1 MVMTEADLFESQATS
16 TTLGSRV
23 WYVMRRW
30 PVVPMLILAVLVIAA
45 IFAPM
50 LAPHDP
56 IKQNLRARLAPPVW
70 AEGGTS
76 TNMLG
81 ADHVGRDILSRI
93 VHGARISVT
102 VVVVGLTAGTLLGS
116 AVGILSGYY
125 GGVVDEIVMF
135 VVVVWIG
142 VPFLMIALIVVSI
155 TGPSFGVV
163 ITLLILNAWTGFV
176 RNVRAEVL
184 SLKERDYVA
193 LARVAGAS
201 TPRIIF
207 KHILPGV
214 ANTIVV
220 LATLGSGTFILTE
233 ATLSFLGAGIP
244 PPTPA
249 WGVMIAEGNNYQVD
263 SWWLPV
269 FPGVAI
275 LLVVVALNFV
285 GDWLRDRW
293 DPRLRQL

>member
-1 MVMTEADLFESQATS
+1 MATTEADLFASQATS
-16 TTLGSRV
+16 ETFGSRV
-23 WYVMRRW
+23 WYVIRRW
-30 PVVPMLILAVLVIAA
+30 PVIPILILAVLLIAA
-45 IFAPM
+45 IFAPT

-56 IKQNLRARLAPPVW
+56 IKQNLRSRLAPPAW
-70 AEGGTS
+70 AEEGTT
-76 TNMLG
+76 TNLLG

-93 VHGARISVT
+93 IHGARISVT
-102 VVVVGLTAGTLLGS
+102 VVVIGLTAGTLLGS
-116 AVGILSGYY
+116 AIGILSGYY
-125 GGVVDEIVMF
+125 GGMVDEIVMF
-135 VVVVWIG
+135 VVVVWVG

-163 ITLLILNAWTGFV
+163 MTLLILNAWTGFV

-201 TPRIIF
+201 TPRIII

-249 WGVMIAEGNNYQVD
+249 WGVMIAEGNNYLVD
-263 SWWLPV
+263 SWWIPV

-275 LLVVVALNFV
+275 LLVVMSLNFV

>member
-1 MVMTEADLFESQATS
+1 M
-16 TTLGSRV
+16 
-23 WYVMRRW
+23 
-30 PVVPMLILAVLVIAA
+30 
-45 IFAPM
+45 
-50 LAPHDP
+50 
-56 IKQNLRARLAPPVW
+56 APPAW
-70 AEGGTS
+70 AEEGTS
-76 TNMLG
+76 ANLLG

-93 VHGARISVT
+93 IHGARISVT
-102 VVVVGLTAGTLLGS
+102 VVVIGLTAGTLLGS
-116 AVGILSGYY
+116 AIGILSGYY
-125 GGVVDEIVMF
+125 GGIVDEIVMF

-163 ITLLILNAWTGFV
+163 MTLLILNAWTGFV

-201 TPRIIF
+201 TPRIIM

-249 WGVMIAEGNNYQVD
+249 WGVMIAEGNNYLVD
-263 SWWLPV
+263 SWWIPV

-275 LLVVVALNFV
+275 LLVVMSLNFV

>member
-1 MVMTEADLFESQATS
+1 MTEADIFERASSPATF
-16 TTLGSRV
+16 GSRV
-23 WYVMRRW
+23 WYVLRRW
-30 PVVPMLILAVLVIAA
+30 PVIPMLILALLIVAA
-45 IFAPM
+45 IFAPV
-50 LAPHDP
+50 LAPHEP
-56 IKQNLRARLAPPVW
+56 IKQNLRSHLAPPAW
-70 AEGGTS
+70 EEGGTT
-76 TNMLG
+76 TNLLG

-102 VVVVGLTAGTLLGS
+102 VVVIGLAAGTLLGS

-125 GGVVDEIVMF
+125 GGILDEIIMF

-163 ITLLILNAWTGFV
+163 MTLLILNAWTGFV

-184 SLKERDYVA
+184 TLKERDYVA

-201 TPRIIF
+201 PLRIIV

-220 LATLGSGTFILTE
+220 LATLGSGNFILTE

-249 WGVMIAEGNNYQVD
+249 WGVMIAEGNSYLVD
-263 SWWLPV
+263 AWWIPV
-269 FPGVAI
+269 FPGIAI
-275 LLVVVALNFV
+275 LLVVMSLNFV

>member
-1 MVMTEADLFESQATS
+1 MTENDLFSSSMGPTS
-16 TTLGSRV
+16 VGAKALHV
-23 WYVMRRW
+23 LRRW
-30 PVVPMLILAVLVIAA
+30 PVIPIFILAVLLICAV
-45 IFAPM
+45 FAPII
-50 LAPHDP
+50 APHDP
-56 IKQNLRARLAPPVW
+56 IKQNLRTRLAPPVW
-70 AEGGTS
+70 DEDGSATH
-76 TNMLG
+76 MLG

-102 VVVVGLTAGTLLGS
+102 VVVIGLTAGTLFGS
-116 AVGILSGYY
+116 AIGIISGYY
-125 GGVVDEIVMF
+125 GGLLDEIITL

-142 VPFLMIALIVVSI
+142 VPFLMVALIVVSI

-163 ITLLILNAWTGFV
+163 MTLLILNAWTGFV

-249 WGVMIAEGNNYQVD
+249 WGVMVAEGNDYLVD
-263 SWWLPV
+263 AWWMPV
-269 FPGVAI
+269 FPGLAI
-275 LLVVVALNFV
+275 LLVVTSLNFL

>member
-1 MVMTEADLFESQATS
+1 MATTEADLFARQATS
-16 TTLGSRV
+16 ETLGSKV
-23 WYVMRRW
+23 WYVIRRW
-30 PVVPMLILAVLVIAA
+30 PVVPILILAVLLIAA
-45 IFAPM
+45 IFAPT

-56 IKQNLRARLAPPVW
+56 IKQNLRSRLAPPMW
-70 AEGGTS
+70 AEEGTT
-76 TNMLG
+76 TNILG

-93 VHGARISVT
+93 IHGARISVT
-102 VVVVGLTAGTLLGS
+102 VVVIGLTAGTLLGS
-116 AVGILSGYY
+116 AIGILSGYY
-125 GGVVDEIVMF
+125 GGLVDEIVMF

-163 ITLLILNAWTGFV
+163 MTLLILNAWTGFV

-201 TPRIIF
+201 TPRIIM

-249 WGVMIAEGNNYQVD
+249 WGVMIAEGNNYLVD
-263 SWWLPV
+263 SWWIPV

-275 LLVVVALNFV
+275 LLVVMSLNFV

>member
-249 WGVMIAEGNNYQVD
+249 WGVMIAEGNHFRCFFNEG
-263 SWWLPV
+263 SGL
-269 FPGVAI
+269 
-275 LLVVVALNFV
+275 
-285 GDWLRDRW
+285 
-293 DPRLRQL
+293 

>member
-1 MVMTEADLFESQATS
+1 MAEADIFERAAT
-16 TTLGSRV
+16 TATLGSKV
-23 WYVMRRW
+23 WYVLRRW
-30 PVVPMLILAVLVIAA
+30 PMAPFLILALLVVGAV
-45 IFAPM
+45 FAPM
-50 LAPHDP
+50 LAPHEP
-56 IKQNLRARLAPPVW
+56 IKQNLRSHLAPPFW
-70 AEGGTS
+70 ADEGTT
-76 TNMLG
+76 TNLLG
-81 ADHVGRDILSRI
+81 ADHVGRDVLSRI
-93 VHGARISVT
+93 IHGARISVT
-102 VVVVGLTAGTLLGS
+102 VVVIGLAAGTLLGS

-125 GGVVDEIVMF
+125 GGLLDEIVMF

-163 ITLLILNAWTGFV
+163 MTLLILNAWTGFV

-184 SLKERDYVA
+184 TLKERDYVA

-201 TPRIIF
+201 PLRIIV

-220 LATLGSGTFILTE
+220 LATLGSGNFILTE

-249 WGVMIAEGNNYQVD
+249 WGVMIAEGNSYLVD
-263 SWWLPV
+263 AWWIPV
-269 FPGVAI
+269 FPGIAI
-275 LLVVVALNFV
+275 LLVVMSLNFV

>member
-1 MVMTEADLFESQATS
+1 MTTTEADLFASQETS
-16 TTLGSRV
+16 ETFGSKV

-30 PVVPMLILAVLVIAA
+30 PVVPIFILVVLLIAA
-45 IFAPM
+45 IFAPT

-56 IKQNLRARLAPPVW
+56 IKQNLRSRLAPPMW
-70 AEGGTS
+70 AEEGTS
-76 TNMLG
+76 TNILG

-93 VHGARISVT
+93 IHGARISVT
-102 VVVVGLTAGTLLGS
+102 VVVIGLTAGTLLGS
-116 AVGILSGYY
+116 AIGILSGYY
-125 GGVVDEIVMF
+125 GGIVDEIVMF

-142 VPFLMIALIVVSI
+142 IPFLMIALIVVSI

-163 ITLLILNAWTGFV
+163 MTLLILNAWTGFV

-193 LARVAGAS
+193 LAQVAGAS
-201 TPRIIF
+201 TPRIIM

-249 WGVMIAEGNNYQVD
+249 WGVMIAEGNNYLVD
-263 SWWLPV
+263 SWWIPV

-275 LLVVVALNFV
+275 LLVVMSLNFV

>member
-1 MVMTEADLFESQATS
+1 MATTEADLFQSQP
-16 TTLGSRV
+16 TTTFGSRV
-23 WYVMRRW
+23 WYVVRRW
-30 PVVPMLILAVLVIAA
+30 PVVPILILVILLIGA

-56 IKQNLRARLAPPVW
+56 IKQNLRSRLAPPMW
-70 AEGGTS
+70 AEEGTS
-76 TNMLG
+76 TNILG

-93 VHGARISVT
+93 IHGARISVT
-102 VVVVGLTAGTLLGS
+102 VVVIGLTAGTLLGS
-116 AVGILSGYY
+116 AIGILSGYY
-125 GGVVDEIVMF
+125 GGVIDELVMF

-163 ITLLILNAWTGFV
+163 MTLLILNAWTGFV

-201 TPRIIF
+201 TPRIIM

-214 ANTIVV
+214 ANTIGV

-249 WGVMIAEGNNYQVD
+249 WGVMIAEGNNYLVD
-263 SWWLPV
+263 SWWIPV
-269 FPGVAI
+269 VPGVAI
-275 LLVVVALNFV
+275 LLVVMSLNFV

>member
-1 MVMTEADLFESQATS
+1 MTTTEVDLFARQERSE
-16 TTLGSRV
+16 TLGSKL
-23 WYVMRRW
+23 WYVIRRW
-30 PVVPMLILAVLVIAA
+30 PVVPILILVALLIAA

-56 IKQNLRARLAPPVW
+56 IKQNLRSRLAPPMW
-70 AEGGTS
+70 AEEGTS
-76 TNMLG
+76 TNILG

-93 VHGARISVT
+93 IHGARISVT
-102 VVVVGLTAGTLLGS
+102 VVVIGLTAGTLLGS
-116 AVGILSGYY
+116 AIGILSGYY
-125 GGVVDEIVMF
+125 GGIVDEIVMF

-163 ITLLILNAWTGFV
+163 MTLLILNAWTGFV

-201 TPRIIF
+201 TPRIIM

-249 WGVMIAEGNNYQVD
+249 WGVMIAEGNNYLVD
-263 SWWLPV
+263 SWWIPV

-275 LLVVVALNFV
+275 LLVVMSLNFV

>member
-1 MVMTEADLFESQATS
+1 MAATEADIFETQASS
-16 TTLGSRV
+16 TTFGSRV
-23 WYVMRRW
+23 WYVIRRW
-30 PVVPMLILAVLVIAA
+30 PVVPILILALLLVAA

-56 IKQNLRARLAPPVW
+56 IKQNLRSRLAPPMW

-76 TNMLG
+76 TNVLG

-93 VHGARISVT
+93 IHGARISVT
-102 VVVVGLTAGTLLGS
+102 VVVIGLTAGTLLGS

-125 GGVVDEIVMF
+125 GGVIDEIVMF

-163 ITLLILNAWTGFV
+163 MTLLILNAWTGFV

-201 TPRIIF
+201 TPRIIM

-249 WGVMIAEGNNYQVD
+249 WGVMIAEGNNYLVD
-263 SWWLPV
+263 SWWIPV

-275 LLVVVALNFV
+275 LLVVMSLNFV

>member
-1 MVMTEADLFESQATS
+1 MATTEADLFAGQETS
-16 TTLGSRV
+16 ETFGSKV
-23 WYVMRRW
+23 WYVIRRW
-30 PVVPMLILAVLVIAA
+30 PVVPIFILAVLLIAA
-45 IFAPM
+45 IFAPT

-56 IKQNLRARLAPPVW
+56 IKQNLRSRLAPPMW
-70 AEGGTS
+70 AEEGSS
-76 TNMLG
+76 TNVLG

-93 VHGARISVT
+93 IHGARISVT
-102 VVVVGLTAGTLLGS
+102 VVVIGLTAGTLLGS
-116 AVGILSGYY
+116 AIGILSGYY
-125 GGVVDEIVMF
+125 GGIVDEIVMF

-142 VPFLMIALIVVSI
+142 IPFLMIALIVVSI

-163 ITLLILNAWTGFV
+163 MTLLILNAWTGFV

-201 TPRIIF
+201 TPRIIM

-249 WGVMIAEGNNYQVD
+249 WGVMIAEGNNYLVD
-263 SWWLPV
+263 SWWIPV

-275 LLVVVALNFV
+275 LLVVMSLNFV

>member
-1 MVMTEADLFESQATS
+1 MATTEADLFARQEASE
-16 TTLGSRV
+16 TLGSKV
-23 WYVMRRW
+23 WYVIRRW
-30 PVVPMLILAVLVIAA
+30 PVVPIMILVVLLIAA
-45 IFAPM
+45 IFAPA

-56 IKQNLRARLAPPVW
+56 IKQNLRSRLAPPAW
-70 AEGGTS
+70 AEEGTT
-76 TNMLG
+76 TNILG
-81 ADHVGRDILSRI
+81 ADHVGRDIFSRI
-93 VHGARISVT
+93 IHGARISVT
-102 VVVVGLTAGTLLGS
+102 VVVIGLTAGTLLGS
-116 AVGILSGYY
+116 AIGILSGYY
-125 GGVVDEIVMF
+125 GGIIDEIVMF

-163 ITLLILNAWTGFV
+163 MTLLILNAWTGFV

-201 TPRIIF
+201 TPRIIL

-249 WGVMIAEGNNYQVD
+249 WGVMIAEGNNYLVD
-263 SWWLPV
+263 SWWIPV

-275 LLVVVALNFV
+275 LLVVMSLNFV

>member
-1 MVMTEADLFESQATS
+1 MPTMQADIFERAT
-16 TTLGSRV
+16 TAETVASRL
-23 WYVMRRW
+23 WYVLRRW
-30 PVVPMLILAVLVIAA
+30 PIVPLLILAVLVVAA
-45 IFAPM
+45 AFAPM

-56 IKQNLRARLAPPVW
+56 IKQDLRARLAPPAW
-70 AEGGTS
+70 ADEGS
-76 TNMLG
+76 ASHLLG
-81 ADHVGRDILSRI
+81 ADHVGRDVFSRI
-93 VHGARISVT
+93 IHGARISFT
-102 VVVVGLTAGTLLGS
+102 VVVIGLTAGTLLGS
-116 AVGILSGYY
+116 AVGIVSGYY
-125 GGVVDEIVMF
+125 GGLLDEIVMF

-142 VPFLMIALIVVSI
+142 IPFLMIALIVVSI
-155 TGPSFGVV
+155 TGPSFSVV
-163 ITLLILNAWTGFV
+163 MVLLILNAWTGFV

-184 SLKERDYVA
+184 SLKQRDYVA

-201 TPRIIF
+201 TPRIVI
-207 KHILPGV
+207 KHVLPGV

-249 WGVMIAEGNNYQVD
+249 WGVMIAEGNSYLVD
-263 SWWLPV
+263 AWWVPV

-275 LLVVVALNFV
+275 LLVVMSMNFV

>member
-1 MVMTEADLFESQATS
+1 MATTEADLFARQATS
-16 TTLGSRV
+16 ETLGSKV
-23 WYVMRRW
+23 WYVIRRW
-30 PVVPMLILAVLVIAA
+30 PVVPILILAVLLIAA
-45 IFAPM
+45 IFAPT

-56 IKQNLRARLAPPVW
+56 IKQNLRSRLAPPMW
-70 AEGGTS
+70 AEEGTT
-76 TNMLG
+76 TNILG

-93 VHGARISVT
+93 IHGARISVT
-102 VVVVGLTAGTLLGS
+102 VVVIGLTAGTLLGS
-116 AVGILSGYY
+116 AIGILSGYY
-125 GGVVDEIVMF
+125 GGIVDEIVMF

-163 ITLLILNAWTGFV
+163 MTLLILNAWTGFV

-201 TPRIIF
+201 TPRIIM

-249 WGVMIAEGNNYQVD
+249 WGVMIAEGNNYLVD
-263 SWWLPV
+263 SWWIPV

-275 LLVVVALNFV
+275 LLVVMSLNFV

>member
-1 MVMTEADLFESQATS
+1 M
-16 TTLGSRV
+16 
-23 WYVMRRW
+23 
-30 PVVPMLILAVLVIAA
+30 
-45 IFAPM
+45 
-50 LAPHDP
+50 
-56 IKQNLRARLAPPVW
+56 
-70 AEGGTS
+70 
-76 TNMLG
+76 
-81 ADHVGRDILSRI
+81 
-93 VHGARISVT
+93 T
-102 VVVVGLTAGTLLGS
+102 VVVIGLAAGTLLGS

-125 GGVVDEIVMF
+125 GGILDEIIMF

-163 ITLLILNAWTGFV
+163 MTLLILNAWTGFV

-184 SLKERDYVA
+184 TLKERDYVA

-201 TPRIIF
+201 PLRIIV

-220 LATLGSGTFILTE
+220 LATLGSGNFILTE

-249 WGVMIAEGNNYQVD
+249 WGVMIAEGNSYLVD
-263 SWWLPV
+263 AWWIPV
-269 FPGVAI
+269 FPGIAI
-275 LLVVVALNFV
+275 LLVVMSLNFV